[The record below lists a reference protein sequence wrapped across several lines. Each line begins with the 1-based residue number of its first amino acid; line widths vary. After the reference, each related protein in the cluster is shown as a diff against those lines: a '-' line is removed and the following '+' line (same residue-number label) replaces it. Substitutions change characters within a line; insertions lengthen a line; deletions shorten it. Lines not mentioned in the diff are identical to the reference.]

1 MSKVA
6 YLTYPYQHLLELT
19 GGPQVKDAAVR
30 LEERIAS
37 HYGMRHA
44 FLVGDVHHAL
54 LAVALVADI
63 RRGDEVI
70 VSPIEARGV
79 AALSL
84 RGATLV
90 PGILRS
96 PDLLIDDIWLHDLLS
111 ERTRMVVVP
120 NTGGVVVDHDAIR
133 RGLDAAHEVL
143 VVGLTSLGA
152 SDQRGMPSG
161 ADADLVIVDLG
172 PGKAITAGQGA
183 VIVLDDQS
191 LYERLLR
198 VVAPIER
205 QWHELGDASPCNLNS
220 TLPAC
225 ASLMLHNTWDH
236 QWDRLRDKQ
245 RRYAK
250 ALSTLDKD
258 FITWPFTRAG
268 GCSFEDAWLCLRP
281 RGSSSAERCTLRY
294 LHEEP
299 GPHLPE
305 IRWRVPSRTTAML
318 GILKRQYHHVKAD
331 NLIAEQW
338 LYC

>member
-1 MSKVA
+1 M
-6 YLTYPYQHLLELT
+6 YLTHQTQWQYVLASSPAWRAAAHLE
-19 GGPQVKDAAVR
+19 KR
-30 LEERIAS
+30 LCGHFDKRYAIA
-37 HYGMRHA
+37 
-44 FLVGDVHHAL
+44 VGDVHQAL
-54 LAVALVADI
+54 LAVALATDI
-63 RRGDEVI
+63 QPGDEVI

-79 AALSL
+79 AALAL

-133 RGLDAAHEVL
+133 RGLDAAHAVL

-152 SDQRGMPSG
+152 NDERGMPSG
-161 ADADLVIVDLG
+161 ADADLIIVDLG
-172 PGKAITAGQGA
+172 HGKAITAGQGA
-183 VIVLDDQS
+183 VIVLDDRS

-198 VVAPIER
+198 AVAPTER

-220 TLPAC
+220 TLPAS
-225 ASLMLHNTWDH
+225 ASLMLHNTWHH

-258 FITWPFTRAG
+258 FITWPFSRAG
-268 GCSFEDAWLCLRP
+268 GCSFEHAWLCLRP

-299 GPHLPE
+299 GPHMPG
-305 IRWRVPSRTTAML
+305 IRWHVHSRTTTML
-318 GILKRQYHHVKAD
+318 GVLKRQYHHVRAE
-331 NLIAEQW
+331 NLIAEKW